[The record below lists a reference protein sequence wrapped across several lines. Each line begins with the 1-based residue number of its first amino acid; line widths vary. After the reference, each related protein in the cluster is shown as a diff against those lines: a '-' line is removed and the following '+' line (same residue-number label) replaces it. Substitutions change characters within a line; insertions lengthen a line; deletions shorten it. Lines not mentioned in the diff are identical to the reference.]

1 MNNNIYLDIA
11 PEVGAALK
19 EGRPVVALE
28 STIISHGMPYPQNVE
43 TARNVESIIR
53 SEGAVPATI
62 AVIGGKMKVGL
73 SAQEIEYLGKK
84 GMSVTKA
91 SRRDLPLLAAKGM
104 DGATTVASTM
114 IIAAMAGIKIFATGG
129 IGGVHRGAETTMD
142 ISADLEELGRTDV
155 TVVCAGAKSILD
167 IGLTLEYLETKGVPV
182 LGFGT
187 DELPAFYCRES
198 GFGVDYRVDTPEELA
213 AAVKAKRDL
222 GIHGGIL
229 VGNPIPKQYEMPK
242 AMADRAI
249 DIAVKKAE
257 ENGIKGKQLTPFLLA
272 LVKEMT
278 GGMSLDSNIQLVYNN
293 ARVAAKTAVALAALE
308 AQDKAAEDENESLD
322 MLRAEIADDT
332 AESIGREIAAFRSE
346 VETLISQKMAAMPMP
361 AFINPYMNPYQQM
374 PYGQQ
379 NPYAAQQPAPNP
391 YQQNPY
397 QPAPNPYQP
406 NPYQPAPEQFQQPPY
421 QPAPAQPYVNP
432 YKPVRPAP
440 QPEPEPAPAP
450 APAYKAVPDDQWVN
464 PFAPKRE
471 KTPEPQPE
479 PTPVGGDAPAGNV
492 IARTSEEV
500 MAMVED
506 TVEKSPAEPEE
517 SAVTAPAEEPV
528 EETAPEAAEET
539 AEETAEAF
547 EEAAEEAPQPEKPA
561 QDEYVS
567 PFDDPMGGEDENT
580 LTEYV
585 PPVHEKKERKP
596 DNMVKP
602 EMDTDGMT
610 SYDPNF
616 YRKRA
621 EERKQRIAEAAG
633 EAKHKE
639 EEKAAEPEYIDCK
652 GPLEFTGEHP
662 WAWKCTRC
670 GQIFQKHEIP
680 HKCIKTD

>member
-11 PEVGAALK
+11 PEVDSALK

-43 TARNVESIIR
+43 TAVNVENIIR

-73 SAQEIEYLGKK
+73 SRQEIEYLGKK
-84 GMSVTKA
+84 GMAVTKA
-91 SRRDLPLLAAKGM
+91 SRRDLPSLAAKKM

-182 LGFGT
+182 LGYGT

-213 AAVKAKRDL
+213 ATIKAKHDM
-222 GIHGGIL
+222 GVHGGIL

-293 ARVAAKTAVALAALE
+293 ARVAAKTAVALAVLE
-308 AQDKAAEDENESLD
+308 AQDKAEEHEEESLD

-332 AESIGREIAAFRSE
+332 AESIGREIAAFRTE
-346 VETLISQKMAAMPMP
+346 VENLISQKMASMPAMP
-361 AFINPYMNPYQQM
+361 FINPYMNPYQQM
-374 PYGQQ
+374 PYQQQ

-391 YQQNPY
+391 YQQYQQNPY
-397 QPAPNPYQP
+397 QPAPNPYQQQ
-406 NPYQPAPEQFQQPPY
+406 YQPAPV
-421 QPAPAQPYVNP
+421 QPYVNP

-440 QPEPEPAPAP
+440 QPEPEPTPAP
-450 APAYKAVPDDQWVN
+450 QPAYKAVPDDQWVN

-471 KTPEPQPE
+471 KAPEPQPE
-479 PTPVGGDAPAGNV
+479 PTPVGGDAPASNV
-492 IARTSEEV
+492 IARTSDEV
-500 MAMVED
+500 MAMVEE
-506 TVEKSPAEPEE
+506 TVEKPEEAAPETVEAPEIVEQPAEEASSEAVEAPEAE
-517 SAVTAPAEEPV
+517 ETVEEAPAE
-528 EETAPEAAEET
+528 
-539 AEETAEAF
+539 
-547 EEAAEEAPQPEKPA
+547 PEKPA

-567 PFDDPMGGEDENT
+567 PFDDPMGGDDDNT

-585 PPVHEKKERKP
+585 PPVREKKERKP

-602 EMDTDGMT
+602 EMDTEGMT

-633 EAKHKE
+633 EAKHRE

-652 GPLEFTGEHP
+652 GPLEYTGEHEWP
-662 WAWKCTRC
+662 WKCSRC
-670 GQIFQKHEIP
+670 GQLFKKHEIP
-680 HKCIKTD
+680 HKCVKTD